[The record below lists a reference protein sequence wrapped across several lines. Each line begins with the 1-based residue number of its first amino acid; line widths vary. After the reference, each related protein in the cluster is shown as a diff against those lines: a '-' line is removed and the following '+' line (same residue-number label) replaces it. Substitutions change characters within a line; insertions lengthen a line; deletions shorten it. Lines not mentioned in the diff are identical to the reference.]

1 MQFVF
6 FVSEKPNALIVDFFA
21 GSGTTMHAVNLLN
34 AEDNGKRRCILVTN
48 NEVTAEEAKMLTM
61 QGHKPGDPEWERLGI
76 AQYVTW
82 PRTVCSIEGHDING
96 EPLKGNY
103 LGSDIPMADG
113 FKANAAFFKL
123 GFLDKTR
130 VALGTQFKELLPVLW
145 MKSGAIGA
153 CPALEYDDLPDM
165 VLFPENKFA
174 VLIDEAAYSSF
185 AEQLAAHPEIQ
196 TIFLVTDSVSA
207 YREIIT
213 GMEDKDTYQ
222 LYRDYL
228 DNFRIN
234 TGR

>member
-1 MQFVF
+1 M
-6 FVSEKPNALIVDFFA
+6 
-21 GSGTTMHAVNLLN
+21 
-34 AEDNGKRRCILVTN
+34 R
-48 NEVTAEEAKMLTM
+48 
-61 QGHKPGDPEWERLGI
+61 
-76 AQYVTW
+76 
-82 PRTVCSIEGHDING
+82 DING

-103 LGSDIPMADG
+103 LGSDLPMADG

-145 MKSGAIGA
+145 MKSGAVGA
-153 CPALEYDDLPDM
+153 CPALESDDLLDL

-174 VLIDEAAYSSF
+174 VLIDEAAYSGF

-196 TIFLVTDSVSA
+196 TVFLVTDSVSA
-207 YREIIT
+207 YREMIV
-213 GMEDKDTYQ
+213 GMEDKETYQ

>member
-1 MQFVF
+1 MDDSAA
-6 FVSEKPNALIVDFFA
+6 SEWLCALEGMTHITDFYIITKSVKLFSELKNRITDLLGKIIV
-21 GSGTTMHAVNLLN
+21 
-34 AEDNGKRRCILVTN
+34 
-48 NEVTAEEAKMLTM
+48 EEPM
-61 QGHKPGDPEWERLGI
+61 RL
-76 AQYVTW
+76 
-82 PRTVCSIEGHDING
+82 
-96 EPLKGNY
+96 
-103 LGSDIPMADG
+103 PMADG

-153 CPALEYDDLPDM
+153 CPALESDDLPEM
-165 VLFPENKFA
+165 VLFPKNRFA
-174 VLIDEAAYSSF
+174 VLIDESAYAPF
-185 AEQLAAHPEIQ
+185 AEQLAAHSEIK
-196 TIFLVTDSVSA
+196 TVYLVTDSVSA
-207 YREIIT
+207 YREMIV